1 MQLSQAPLVQVV
13 AQMHFSELPPY
24 AEAALQ
30 QLHRV
35 LIDAGFPE
43 RVAARLEAVEWA
55 LPGHGNEEPRQRRR
69 QIERLLFKGPGQR
82 RLVEL
87 RQDRLLFK
95 VTDYTGHET
104 FLRDWD
110 QLIALVADALPEV
123 GKALLHR
130 VSLRYV
136 DLIVPKDHESL
147 SELVSP
153 TLMPPPLS
161 EVDGASLFGSTLKVV
176 DTGEGRHLRV
186 AFEEIQP
193 QQARLTKVLPD
204 DLIEHASECGLSINA
219 YPHWQEIASA
229 YGLLDIDHVY
239 VAAETPVVAESG
251 QAAIFRGLYEQTHR
265 AFWGLITEQARSS
278 WA

>member
-1 MQLSQAPLVQVV
+1 MQLSQAPLVHVV

-24 AEAALQ
+24 AEVALQ
-30 QLHRV
+30 QLHRMLV
-35 LIDAGFPE
+35 DAGFPE
-43 RVAARLEAVEWA
+43 RVESSLEAFEWA
-55 LPGHGNEEPRQRRR
+55 LPGVGSQEPRQRRR

-82 RLVEL
+82 RLLEL
-87 RQDRLLFK
+87 RQDQLLFK
-95 VTDYTGHET
+95 VTDYTGHEA
-104 FLRDWD
+104 FLHQWG
-110 QLIALVADALPEV
+110 QLIGLVADALPEV

-130 VSLRYV
+130 LSLRYV

-153 TLMPPPLS
+153 KLLPPPLS
-161 EVDGASLFGSTLKVV
+161 EVDGGPLFGSTLKVV

-186 AFEEIQP
+186 TFEEIQP

-204 DLIEHASECGLSINA
+204 DLIEHAPECGLSINA
-219 YPHWQEIASA
+219 YSHWQEITGA

-239 VAAETPVVAESG
+239 VAMETPVVSESDKAE
-251 QAAIFRGLYEQTHR
+251 IFRALYEQTRR